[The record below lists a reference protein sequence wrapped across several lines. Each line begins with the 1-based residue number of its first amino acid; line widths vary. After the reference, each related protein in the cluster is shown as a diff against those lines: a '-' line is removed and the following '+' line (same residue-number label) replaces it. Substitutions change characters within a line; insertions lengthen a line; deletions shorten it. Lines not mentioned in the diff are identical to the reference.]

1 MALGARINRQEEK
14 LERSWVD
21 TRFKPRCETDSTSPL
36 YQACDWRGWKAT
48 VTAAMDEAIEGRA
61 TMNREVAQLKER
73 EQMELKDNFKEFSTF
88 SEVSQGRKDGNCPEQ
103 NK

>member
-1 MALGARINRQEEK
+1 
-14 LERSWVD
+14 
-21 TRFKPRCETDSTSPL
+21 
-36 YQACDWRGWKAT
+36 
-48 VTAAMDEAIEGRA
+48 MDEAIEGRA

-73 EQMELKDNFKEFSTF
+73 EQMELKDDFKEISTF